1 MFTGH
6 FSGNNLLYIL
16 TNQYSI
22 ITILEIFPKLKKIY
36 FNAKQSSS
44 WSYRKELGAISGAA
58 YEKLDTTNPSEDE
71 PNL

>member
-1 MFTGH
+1 M
-6 FSGNNLLYIL
+6 
-16 TNQYSI
+16 
-22 ITILEIFPKLKKIY
+22 EIFPKLKKIY

-58 YEKLDTTNPSEDE
+58 YEKLDTRNPSEDE